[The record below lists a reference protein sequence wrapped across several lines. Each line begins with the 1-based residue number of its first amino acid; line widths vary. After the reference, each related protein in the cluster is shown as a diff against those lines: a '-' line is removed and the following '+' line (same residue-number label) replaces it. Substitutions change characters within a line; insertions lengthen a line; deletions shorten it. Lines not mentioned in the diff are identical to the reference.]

1 MGFDRR
7 RRYTQQVIKEAYIDL
22 LQKSRTEEIT
32 VKEICELADINR
44 ATFYR
49 NFQDIYDL
57 FETIEKE
64 LILEAFPQGT
74 KSTDLTQMLKI
85 IYDNQIFYRE
95 ALRDGKISG
104 NSLQIVERIK
114 EELIPCISDEK
125 RKNEEEYNICFRYIV
140 FGTTGVIKDW
150 IDSGCEKPINEL
162 AEVLNKIAWTLL
174 K

>member
-7 RRYTQQVIKEAYIDL
+7 RKYTQKVIKEAYIEL
-22 LQKSRTEEIT
+22 LQKNKTEEIT

-49 NFQDIYDL
+49 NFHDIYDL

-64 LILEAFPQGT
+64 LILEAFPHGT
-74 KSTDLTQMLKI
+74 KNADLTEMLKI

-95 ALRDGKISG
+95 ALRYGKISRC
-104 NSLQIVERIK
+104 SLQILERIK
-114 EELIPCISDEK
+114 EELTPCISDEK
-125 RKNEEEYNICFRYIV
+125 RKNEEEYNICFQYIV
-140 FGTTGVIKDW
+140 YGTTGVIKDW
-150 IDSGCEKPINEL
+150 IDSKCEKPIKEL
-162 AEVLNKIAWTLL
+162 ATVLNKIAWSLL